1 MGEWEVKFEKVLMEK
16 MNLEYVHDDNSTQ
29 LLIAETKDGEGN
41 IVKVTHQKGKVVFRG
56 IRAV

>member
-1 MGEWEVKFEKVLMEK
+1 MGEWEVKFEKALMEK
-16 MNLEYVHDDNSTQ
+16 MKLEYVHDDNSTQ
-29 LLIAETKDGEGN
+29 SLTVETKDSEGN